1 MIGLIDADLIVF
13 RAGFAAERNLWFLK
27 LMYGRQSEFEPDTVQ
42 EFQYKKDANAALDK
56 ALPGIHSRVEGEDYQ
71 LWSERKLE
79 PVENALHNVNV
90 QVNKIKDA
98 LSLND
103 DDLHMFLSGGENYRF
118 AIAKTRP
125 YKGTRDKSHRPTH
138 EHAIKKFISTK
149 WRTTTTDGIE
159 ADDALGIAQTDETI
173 IISIDKD
180 LDMIPGKHYN
190 FMHDVAYEI
199 SESEAQRAFALQM
212 LMGDSTDCI
221 PGLPKVGKKKAESI
235 LEGVEIEELIPTVV
249 REYASRAGENWWEY
263 MHEQAQLLW
272 IQREPDQLYT
282 FDESYNDYG
291 GEPDDAITTDL
302 FG

>member
-1 MIGLIDADLIVF
+1 MIGLVDADLIVF
-13 RAGFAAERNLWFLK
+13 RAGFAAERNQWFVRI
-27 LMYGRQSEFEPDTVQ
+27 MRDDAIT
-42 EFQYKKDANAALDK
+42 EFQYKKDADKHLDER
-56 ALPGIHSRVEGEDYQ
+56 LPGIHSRVEGEDYQ
-71 LWSERKLE
+71 MWSERKLE
-79 PVENALHNVNV
+79 PLENALHNVNV

-103 DDLHMFLSGGENYRF
+103 EDLHMYLSGGVNYRF

-125 YKGTRDKSHRPTH
+125 YKGTRDASHRPTH
-138 EHAIKKFISTK
+138 EQAIKKFISTK
-149 WRTTTTDGIE
+149 WTTTVTDGIE

-199 SESEAQRAFALQM
+199 SESEALRAFAGQM

-221 PGLPKVGKKKAESI
+221 PGLPKVGKKKADSI
-235 LEGVEIEELIPTVV
+235 LEGVPDTDLLNTVV

-263 MHEQAQLLW
+263 LHEQAQLLW
-272 IQREPDQLYT
+272 IQQTPDQLYT
-282 FDESYNDYG
+282 FADSYRDIG
-291 GEPDDAITTDL
+291 GEPDEAITTDL